1 MPTQISSNKP
11 KQLVSR
17 IPRALGAT
25 PTIEYMRTFMGPSLR
40 PNGKMPLSAHEEAGR
55 LLKEVYAASY
65 HRKGVYRSVGS
76 IRTTLDEWAM
86 REYPDHENPTNE
98 EFFKLYYHGPSPTF
112 QRHLSQAERDRH
124 IAGLRRVQEIVVT
137 HYPDTTPLRELLKSI
152 DRAIRLLEAW
162 IQPPAIRRPQNPLR
176 PTSLRP
182 RMRVA
187 RSF

>member
-1 MPTQISSNKP
+1 MQTQISSNKP
-11 KQLVSR
+11 KQLANQ
-17 IPRALGAT
+17 IPRAPGAAT
-25 PTIEYMRTFMGPSLR
+25 TLDYFRMLVGPSVR

-55 LLKEVYAASY
+55 LLKEVYAVSY
-65 HRKGVYRSVGS
+65 HRKGLHKRVGS

-112 QRHLSQAERDRH
+112 QRHVSQAERDRH
-124 IAGLRRVQEIVVT
+124 IAGLRRVQEIVLT
-137 HYPDTTPLRELLKSI
+137 HYPDSARLRKLLKTI

-162 IQPPAIRRPQNPLR
+162 KQLPAIRRPQNPLR

-182 RMRVA
+182 RMRAA